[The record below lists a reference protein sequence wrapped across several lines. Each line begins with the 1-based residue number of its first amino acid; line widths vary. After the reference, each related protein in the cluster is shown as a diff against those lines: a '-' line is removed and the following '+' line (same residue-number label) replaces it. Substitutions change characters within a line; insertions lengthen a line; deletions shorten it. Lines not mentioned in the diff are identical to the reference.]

1 MMETENSSF
10 VPRYLSVIPSPLHL
24 ILSDIPLLHVR
35 LLNHVVCWTLTRLF
49 DFQVSIS
56 AVSVLNE
63 ALFIMLALSISVS
76 CISVKA
82 LRVQLQREIAT
93 EALVA
98 PVRLAGRFLFD
109 HDDPDKINFNVVNM
123 SNPFRQVIQTEIF
136 TSSDYLGSF
145 PVPLDEPGSYQIHA
159 QEPGSNYIL
168 AMSNTILVAAPDETD
183 GSDGDSNSDSFS
195 QTDLSTS
202 STFLN
207 LSSTSSSESTTSS
220 LMQAWPSNVVW
231 SFTSVATTTTP
242 SSSGASSQPVLP
254 TPSSVQSSNST
265 SEAKTRR
272 TETLIGGIIGGV
284 VGLLLLIILAY
295 YGVHYVRRKRDLVVR
310 GFWDGGGPIT
320 IAERRRPWYAIM
332 DVACRPKPSQTII
345 PFTQM
350 TPNTP
355 SGLFSEQDLVITKPM
370 QAHNVTPASS
380 TETFANLNVPSP
392 NGSDNEQGG
401 FRPAQRLK
409 PLMTGGAILDISNPN
424 GQSTSSLVVNITSAT
439 PVTQTAD
446 RHLFGP
452 ISHQSTPPPSYR
464 SSSILLGPH
473 VG

>member
-1 MMETENSSF
+1 
-10 VPRYLSVIPSPLHL
+10 
-24 ILSDIPLLHVR
+24 
-35 LLNHVVCWTLTRLF
+35 
-49 DFQVSIS
+49 
-56 AVSVLNE
+56 
-63 ALFIMLALSISVS
+63 MLALSISVS

-82 LRVQLQREIAT
+82 LRVQLRREIAT

-145 PVPLDEPGSYQIHA
+145 PVPLDEPGS
-159 QEPGSNYIL
+159 
-168 AMSNTILVAAPDETD
+168 
-183 GSDGDSNSDSFS
+183 
-195 QTDLSTS
+195 TS
-202 STFLN
+202 STFLDPSATSLDPSLTSLN
-207 LSSTSSSESTTSS
+207 PSSTSSSESTTSS

-231 SFTSVATTTTP
+231 SFTSVATTTP
-242 SSSGASSQPVLP
+242 SSSGAPSQPVLP
-254 TPSSVQSSNST
+254 TPESSVQSSNPT
-265 SEAKTRR
+265 DETPEAKTRR

-310 GFWDGGGPIT
+310 GFWDGGGPMT

-332 DVACRPKPSQTII
+332 DVACRPKLSQTII

-380 TETFANLNVPSP
+380 AETFANLNVPSP
-392 NGSDNEQGG
+392 NGSDNEQAG
-401 FRPAQRLK
+401 FRTAQKLK

-446 RHLFGP
+446 GHLFGP

>member
-1 MMETENSSF
+1 M
-10 VPRYLSVIPSPLHL
+10 LCAGHL
-24 ILSDIPLLHVR
+24 LGY
-35 LLNHVVCWTLTRLF
+35 
-49 DFQVSIS
+49 SI
-56 AVSVLNE
+56 
-63 ALFIMLALSISVS
+63 FSISVS

-82 LRVQLQREIAT
+82 LQVQLRREIAT
-93 EALVA
+93 EALIA

-109 HDDPDKINFNVVNM
+109 RDDPDNINFHVVNI
-123 SNPFRQVIQTEIF
+123 SDPFRQVIQTEYF
-136 TSSDYLGSF
+136 SSNDYRGSF
-145 PVPLDEPGSYQIHA
+145 PVPLDEPGSYQIQA
-159 QEPGSNYIL
+159 QEPGSRYNIL
-168 AMSNTILVAAPDETD
+168 ATSNTILVAAPDETD
-183 GSDGDSNSDSFS
+183 GSDGDSISDSSFS

-202 STFLN
+202 STPLN
-207 LSSTSSSESTTSS
+207 PSSTTSSESTTSS

-231 SFTSVATTTTP
+231 SFTSVATTTP

-254 TPSSVQSSNST
+254 TPSSAIQSSNPT
-265 SEAKTRR
+265 DETPEAKTRR

-446 RHLFGP
+446 GHLFGP
-452 ISHQSTPPPSYR
+452 TSHQSTPPPSYR
-464 SSSILLGPH
+464 SSSIILGPN